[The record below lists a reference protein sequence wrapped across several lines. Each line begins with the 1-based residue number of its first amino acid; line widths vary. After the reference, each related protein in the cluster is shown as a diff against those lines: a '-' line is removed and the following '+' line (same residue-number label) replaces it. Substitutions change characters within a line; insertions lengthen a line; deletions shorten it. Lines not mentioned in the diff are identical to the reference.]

1 MFIEL
6 IMNYETN
13 KRKIV
18 RVSDIAY
25 IAYNGDKSI
34 HVKLKPESAMKT
46 KSFGLHYPSK
56 QIAMDL
62 YTNLTQSLGVMS
74 NF

>member
-13 KRKIV
+13 KRKLI
-18 RVSDIAY
+18 RMSDIAY
-25 IAYNGDKSI
+25 ITYNGDKSI
-34 HVKLKPESAMKT
+34 HVKLKPEANMKT

-56 QIAMDL
+56 QIAVDL
-62 YTNLTQSLGVMS
+62 YSSLAQSLGVM
-74 NF
+74 